1 MDPAQVVCSAV
12 YDAVSLARQAAFV
25 ARSEQNKIK
34 IRLSGLEARAGKAI
48 EVAADARAMHKLAS
62 RVLWIPIVRGQVLR
76 KNAQMVE
83 TETVRLTETN
93 SEISRLKVRVG
104 VLQEAIKAAEK
115 SGRLLGKAALAA
127 EQLGMPPKRIEDTA
141 ANLKFQI
148 RFLAEARPNLH
159 WVSQVAETSRAVIEL
174 IKLWAQTK
182 ASQPTQKLL
191 RPGVS
196 KPAIGGPERKIYL
209 PIPSALG
216 PEARE
221 LGARS
226 ENDGLRGVSS
236 WYVTTNQDL
245 QPFRNLLPIAYRQ
258 EVTKFEFPPIPYR
271 ASGQNLWGF
280 FDRST
285 WDRVRKTSYSMT
297 GHRCAVCGG
306 RGGFIADKVLGE
318 EERRHGVECH
328 EVWDWQVEDQSTG
341 VGVQK
346 LQRLLVLCASCHAVF
361 HAGHFAIKARDRGLE
376 DEVRAF
382 IEKRRMLINRVGLD
396 ELNAD
401 LQATKDAM
409 MQAKGI
415 DKWIIDLESLS
426 NQQFMADH
434 LPVMRER
441 NDANVSAGRIA
452 GIAFETDAGER
463 FPRRSANDI
472 YNELVEA
479 DLEMNQSLPGLR

>member
-12 YDAVSLARQAAFV
+12 YDAVGLARQAAFV
-25 ARSEQNKIK
+25 ARAEQNKLK
-34 IRLSGLEARAGKAI
+34 IRLSGLDAKAGKSIETAAEARAI
-48 EVAADARAMHKLAS
+48 HRLAS
-62 RVLWIPIVRGQVLR
+62 RMLWLPIVRGQVLR
-76 KNAQMVE
+76 KNAKLVE
-83 TETVRLTETN
+83 AEAARLATTN
-93 SEISRLKVRVG
+93 AEISRIRVRIG
-104 VLQEAIKAAEK
+104 ALQEAITSAEK

-127 EQLGMPPKRIEDTA
+127 EQLGLPPKRIEDTA

-148 RFLAEARPNLH
+148 RFLADARPNLH
-159 WVSQVAETSRAVIEL
+159 WISQVAETSREVIDL
-174 IKLWAQTK
+174 IKLWAQAK
-182 ASQPTQKLL
+182 AAQPAAKLA
-191 RPGVS
+191 RPTVA
-196 KPAIGGPERKIYL
+196 KPAVIGPERKIYL

-216 PEARE
+216 PQARE

-226 ENDGLRGVSS
+226 ENDGLRGVSP
-236 WYVTTNQDL
+236 WYVTTSQDL
-245 QPFRNLLPIAYRQ
+245 QPFRNLLPIAYRP
-258 EVTKFEFPPIPYR
+258 EATKFEFPPIPYR

-306 RGGFIADKVLGE
+306 RGGFIADKVMGE

-328 EVWDWQVEDQSTG
+328 EVWDWNVEDQSTG

-382 IEKRRMLINRVGLD
+382 IEKRRMLINRVGID

-401 LQATKDAM
+401 LHATKEVM
-409 MQAKGI
+409 MQAKGV
-415 DKWIIDLESLS
+415 DKWIIDLEALS

-434 LPVMRER
+434 LPIMRER
-441 NDANVSAGRIA
+441 NDAGVSADRIA
-452 GIAFETDAGER
+452 GISFETDAGER
-463 FPRRSANDI
+463 FTRRSAQDI
-472 YNELVEA
+472 YAELVAAE
-479 DLEMNQSLPGLR
+479 LEMNQSLPAMR